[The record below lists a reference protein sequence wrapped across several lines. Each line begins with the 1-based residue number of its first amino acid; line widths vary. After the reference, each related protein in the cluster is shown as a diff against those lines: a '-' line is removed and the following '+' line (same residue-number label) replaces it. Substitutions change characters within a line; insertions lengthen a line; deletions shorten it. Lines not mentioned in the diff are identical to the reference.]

1 MRPHSAHAGSSRA
14 KTRKTA
20 FQWPVERKHSRK
32 TYLSC
37 WDLMGNIANRVIWVS
52 TGTGKE
58 KRHRGGCGKGRSQ
71 GEKFQRKDSKDF
83 LDRECPSLM
92 YSRSWER
99 QDPLD
104 VSGTFAPNAA

>member
-1 MRPHSAHAGSSRA
+1 MRPHSAHAGSSQA

-37 WDLMGNIANRVIWVS
+37 WDLMGNIANSIIWVS